1 MSRTRHR
8 RGRNRWPGRGFI
20 RAICQCVTARCV
32 DIGHGTSNI
41 SHLLELRQV
50 RTSTAMPCRI
60 ARLNYTIFHGLVSPL
75 SNCHLGR
82 ASTGYSQ
89 AVTCALPPSC
99 SSSCLFLLLQRFPLF
114 GGFARPLATEVT
126 RKDSQV

>member
-82 ASTGYSQ
+82 VQVITRGHVSNRHILAVSFLFNVSLYSGFRST
-89 AVTCALPPSC
+89 LPRG
-99 SSSCLFLLLQRFPLF
+99 LH
-114 GGFARPLATEVT
+114 
-126 RKDSQV
+126 RKRNNSPPGEN